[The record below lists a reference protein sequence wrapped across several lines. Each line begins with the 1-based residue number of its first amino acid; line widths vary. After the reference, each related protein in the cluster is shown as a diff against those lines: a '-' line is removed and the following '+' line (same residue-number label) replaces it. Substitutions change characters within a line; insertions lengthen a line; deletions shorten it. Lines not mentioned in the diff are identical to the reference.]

1 MGCLFGEG
9 ERPSA
14 GCLFGEGR
22 SAEKKRE
29 AALFGGGA
37 KGRSEKRL
45 CLAAAA
51 RGGARR

>member
-1 MGCLFGEG
+1 M
-9 ERPSA
+9 

-37 KGRSEKRL
+37 KGGSEKRL
-45 CLAAAA
+45 CFAAVP
-51 RGGARR
+51 RGEASEEDANGGHRGHL